1 MNNVLKRLVVTQ
13 ILVQVKPVLFKSG
26 IKKACKAS
34 NNRRIKFN
42 IKKSHQN
49 ISGGIFGGEPINFDL
64 FLTFYNN

>member
-1 MNNVLKRLVVTQ
+1 MKILDITLF
-13 ILVQVKPVLFKSG
+13 LVQLKLILSKPGL
-26 IKKACKAS
+26 KKACKAS
-34 NNRRIKFN
+34 NNRKIKFN

>member
-1 MNNVLKRLVVTQ
+1 VPQPGL
-13 ILVQVKPVLFKSG
+13 
-26 IKKACKAS
+26 KKARKAS